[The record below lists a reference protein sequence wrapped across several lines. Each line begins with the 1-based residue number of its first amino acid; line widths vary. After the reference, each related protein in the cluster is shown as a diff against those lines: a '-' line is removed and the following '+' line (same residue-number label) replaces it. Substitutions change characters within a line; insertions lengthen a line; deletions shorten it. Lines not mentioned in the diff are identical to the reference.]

1 MKNKKEIKTKEDFC
15 PICLVGIPLLFSGGI
30 GTATALQNN
39 NNNIDEDIILENELY
54 EIQEK
59 RRNRK
64 RIIHW
69 CMLIFII
76 CVFIIIYFKFIK
88 PCDECR

>member
-1 MKNKKEIKTKEDFC
+1 MKKQVHIKEDFC
-15 PICLVGIPLLFSGGI
+15 PICLAGIPLLFSGGI

-39 NNNIDEDIILENELY
+39 RDENSEYIDESELY
-54 EIQEK
+54 EIQEQRK
-59 RRNRK
+59 KRK

-69 CMLIFII
+69 SIAIFILSLL
-76 CVFIIIYFKFIK
+76 IIIYFKFIK